1 MELNRAS
8 RQIKTGN
15 SEMIRSRFLGVAVT
29 ASLVAFVGA
38 SPASAQNTMVAI
50 GDSLGEGV
58 QSADANEQTQP
69 NSYSALIAQQFG
81 AAFPLPLIDSWFLG
95 EVGSTT
101 FRSRIDPSVQ
111 SPNLAVSGADVSD
124 VLNTAADAVTEDD
137 IDDETDLVLF
147 PRLGTQMEI
156 AEAMGGDLIIAWIG
170 SNDALA
176 AATSFDQL
184 DASQLT
190 PVADFQADFA
200 ELAQRLDAMGG
211 DVVFAN
217 VPDVTSIGFLLDRD
231 DLIEFLGSDFGLP
244 EGDLTSA
251 VAMILIDSGLDDGS
265 NLQDPNWVLDAAEA
279 ALVQDRID
287 DFNQIIATE
296 AAAIGAPVVNVN
308 GIFNFLSQNPLMIGG
323 IPITTDFLGGLFSL
337 DGVHP
342 SNFGHALVAHFFIQT
357 INARYGLGI
366 PSVAAQ
372 FGSIFVNDPHI
383 DKDGD
388 GVVTGRGTAGFI
400 ETTAALAGFAGDS
413 NDLDPGVQALR
424 APGVASSFTRE
435 DVIAGFKRAYSG
447 ISGDR

>member
-1 MELNRAS
+1 
-8 RQIKTGN
+8 
-15 SEMIRSRFLGVAVT
+15 MIRTRILGSALA
-29 ASLVAFVGA
+29 ASLIALA
-38 SPASAQNTMVAI
+38 AAPSAWAQNTMVAI

-58 QSADANEQTQP
+58 QSADASEQTQP
-69 NSYSALIAQQFG
+69 NSYSVLIAQQFG
-81 AAFPLPLIDSWFLG
+81 APFPLPLIDSWFLG

-111 SPNLAVSGADVSD
+111 SPNLAVSGHDVGD
-124 VLNTAADAVTEDD
+124 VLNTASDAASEGD

-156 AEAMGGDLIIAWIG
+156 AESLGGDLIICWIG

-176 AATSFDQL
+176 SVISFDQL

-190 PVADFQADFA
+190 SVADFQTAFA
-200 ELAQRLDAMGG
+200 EIAQRLDAMDG
-211 DVVFAN
+211 DVIFAN
-217 VPDVTSIGFLLDRD
+217 IPDVTSIGFLLDREE
-231 DLIEFLGSDFGLP
+231 LIAFLGSDFGLP
-244 EGDLTSA
+244 EGDLTTA
-251 VAMILIDSGLDDGS
+251 AAMILIESGLDDGS
-265 NLQDPNWVLDAAEA
+265 NIQDPNWVLDAAEA

-287 DFNQIIATE
+287 AFNQIIATE
-296 AAAIGAPVVNVN
+296 AAAIGAPVVNIN
-308 GIFNFLSQNPLMIGG
+308 GIFNFLTQNPLMIGG
-323 IPITTDFLGGLFSL
+323 IPVTTKFLGGLFSL

-366 PSVAAQ
+366 PSIGPQ
-372 FGSIFVNDPHI
+372 LGSIFLNDPHI

-388 GVVTGRGTAGFI
+388 GVVTGRDAAGFV
-400 ETTAALAGFAGDS
+400 ETSATLAGFAGDS
-413 NDLDPGVQALR
+413 NDLDPGTQALR

-435 DVIAGFKRAYSG
+435 EMIAGFKRAYGG